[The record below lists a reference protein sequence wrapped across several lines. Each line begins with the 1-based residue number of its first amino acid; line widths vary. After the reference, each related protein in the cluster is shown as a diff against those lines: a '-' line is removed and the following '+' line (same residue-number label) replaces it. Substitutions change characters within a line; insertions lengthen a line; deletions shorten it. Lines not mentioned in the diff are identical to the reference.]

1 MFLNLRTNT
10 MISSIDHLIIA
21 VKDINDAEEN
31 YRKIFGMEPVWKGEH
46 KALGT
51 ANVIFNFK
59 NTYCE
64 LLSANGDGIGAAL
77 VNGAIEEQGD
87 GLIGVVLGTNNI
99 EESFSTLKK
108 SGYLVTEP
116 TEGEGI
122 DNKTQKIRKWKNLFL
137 PPELTRGIFSFI
149 IEHSEG
155 VLPSLNK
162 YPEATINKLDH
173 LVINTNDANG
183 FINIYKDVF
192 NIRLALDKV
201 IEHWKSRMLFFRV
214 NKTTIEVIERKN
226 EDDSQDSLWGLAW
239 EVESI
244 EEAYKRLISEGVDV
258 TPIKEG
264 LKENT
269 LVATIK
275 SHTHNVPTLLIEHT

>member
-1 MFLNLRTNT
+1 

-59 NTYCE
+59 NTYFE
-64 LLSANGDGIGAAL
+64 LLSANGDGLGAAL

-87 GLIGVVLGTNNI
+87 GLIGVVFGTNNI

-155 VLPSLNK
+155 ELPSLNK
-162 YPEATINKLDH
+162 YPKATINKLDH

-183 FINIYKDVF
+183 FINIYKDIF

-275 SHTHNVPTLLIEHT
+275 SHTHNVPTLLIEHTQ

>member
-1 MFLNLRTNT
+1 

-21 VKDINDAEEN
+21 VKDISDAEEN
-31 YRKIFGMEPVWKGEH
+31 YRKIFGMEPVWKGKH

-64 LLSANGDGIGAAL
+64 LLSANGDGLGAEL
-77 VNGAIEEQGD
+77 VNSAIEEQGD

-116 TEGEGI
+116 TEGEGV

-155 VLPSLNK
+155 ALPSLNK
-162 YPEATINKLDH
+162 YPKATINKLDH

-226 EDDSQDSLWGLAW
+226 ENDSQDSLWGLAW

-258 TPIKEG
+258 TPIKDG

>member
-1 MFLNLRTNT
+1 

-31 YRKIFGMEPVWKGEH
+31 YRKIFGMQPVWKGKH

-64 LLSANGDGIGAAL
+64 LLSANGDGLGAEL
-77 VNGAIEEQGD
+77 VNSAIEEQGD

-108 SGYLVTEP
+108 SGFLATEP
-116 TEGEGI
+116 TEDEGI

-155 VLPSLNK
+155 ALPSLNK
-162 YPEATINKLDH
+162 YPKATINKLDH

-226 EDDSQDSLWGLAW
+226 ENNSQDSLWGLAW

>member
-1 MFLNLRTNT
+1 

-21 VKDINDAEEN
+21 VKDIHDAEEN

-64 LLSANGDGIGAAL
+64 LLSSNGDGLGAEL
-77 VNGAIEEQGD
+77 VNSAIEEQGD

-108 SGYLVTEP
+108 SGFLATEP

-149 IEHSEG
+149 IEHTEG
-155 VLPSLNK
+155 ALPSLNK
-162 YPEATINKLDH
+162 YPKATINKLDH

-226 EDDSQDSLWGLAW
+226 ENNSQDSLWGLAW

-258 TPIKEG
+258 TPIKDG
-264 LKENT
+264 LKKNT

-275 SHTHNVPTLLIEHT
+275 SHTHNVPTLLIEHI

>member
-1 MFLNLRTNT
+1 

-21 VKDINDAEEN
+21 VKDIHDAEEN

-64 LLSANGDGIGAAL
+64 LLSANGDGLGAAL

-87 GLIGVVLGTNNI
+87 GLIGVVFGTNNI
-99 EESFSTLKK
+99 EESCSTLKK

-155 VLPSLNK
+155 ALPSLNK
-162 YPEATINKLDH
+162 HPKATINKLDH

-183 FINIYKDVF
+183 FINIYKDIF

-244 EEAYKRLISEGVDV
+244 EEAYNRLISEGVDV

>member
-1 MFLNLRTNT
+1 

-21 VKDINDAEEN
+21 VKDIRDAEEN

-64 LLSANGDGIGAAL
+64 LLSANGDGLGAEL
-77 VNGAIEEQGD
+77 VNSAIEEQGD

-155 VLPSLNK
+155 ALPSLNK
-162 YPEATINKLDH
+162 YPKATINKLDH

-226 EDDSQDSLWGLAW
+226 EDDSQDTLWGLAW

>member
-1 MFLNLRTNT
+1 

-64 LLSANGDGIGAAL
+64 LLSSNGDGLGAEL
-77 VNGAIEEQGD
+77 VNSAIEEQGD

-99 EESFSTLKK
+99 EESFSKLKK
-108 SGYLVTEP
+108 SGYLATEP

-155 VLPSLNK
+155 ALPSLNK
-162 YPEATINKLDH
+162 YPKASINKLDH

-226 EDDSQDSLWGLAW
+226 ENDSQDSLWGLAW

-258 TPIKEG
+258 TPIKDG

-275 SHTHNVPTLLIEHT
+275 SHTHNVPTLLIEHI

>member
-1 MFLNLRTNT
+1 

-21 VKDINDAEEN
+21 VKDIHDAEEN

-51 ANVIFNFK
+51 VNVIFNFK

-64 LLSANGDGIGAAL
+64 LLSANGDGLGAAL
-77 VNGAIEEQGD
+77 VNGAIKEQGD
-87 GLIGVVLGTNNI
+87 GLIGVVYGTNNI
-99 EESFSTLKK
+99 EESFSALKK

-137 PPELTRGIFSFI
+137 PPELTRGLFSFI

-162 YPEATINKLDH
+162 YPKATINKLDH
-173 LVINTNDANG
+173 LVINTNDADG

-226 EDDSQDSLWGLAW
+226 EDDSLDSLWGLAW

-244 EEAYKRLISEGVDV
+244 KEAYKRLISEGVDV

-275 SHTHNVPTLLIEHT
+275 SHTHNVPTLLIEHTQ

>member
-1 MFLNLRTNT
+1 

-59 NTYCE
+59 NTYFE
-64 LLSANGDGIGAAL
+64 LLSANGDGLGAAL

-87 GLIGVVLGTNNI
+87 GLIGVVFGTNNI

-116 TEGEGI
+116 TDGEGI

-149 IEHSEG
+149 IEHSEEE
-155 VLPSLNK
+155 LPSLNK
-162 YPEATINKLDH
+162 YPKATINKLDH

-244 EEAYKRLISEGVDV
+244 EEAYKRLISEDVDV

>member
-1 MFLNLRTNT
+1 

-46 KALGT
+46 KELGT

-59 NTYCE
+59 NTYFE
-64 LLSANGDGIGAAL
+64 LLSANGDGLGAEL
-77 VNGAIEEQGD
+77 VNSAIEEQGD
-87 GLIGVVLGTNNI
+87 GLIGVVFGTNNI

-155 VLPSLNK
+155 ALPSLNK
-162 YPEATINKLDH
+162 YPKATINKLDH

-183 FINIYKDVF
+183 FINIYKDIF

-239 EVESI
+239 EVDSI

>member
-1 MFLNLRTNT
+1 

-21 VKDINDAEEN
+21 VKDIHDAEEN

-51 ANVIFNFK
+51 VNVIFNFK

-64 LLSANGDGIGAAL
+64 LLSANGDGLGAAL
-77 VNGAIEEQGD
+77 VNGAIKEQGD
-87 GLIGVVLGTNNI
+87 GLIGVVYGTNNI
-99 EESFSTLKK
+99 EESFSALKK

-155 VLPSLNK
+155 ALPSLNK
-162 YPEATINKLDH
+162 YPKATINKLDH

-226 EDDSQDSLWGLAW
+226 ENDSQDSLWGLAW

>member
-1 MFLNLRTNT
+1 

-59 NTYCE
+59 NTYFE
-64 LLSANGDGIGAAL
+64 LLSANGDGLGAAL

-87 GLIGVVLGTNNI
+87 GLIGVVFGTNNI
-99 EESFSTLKK
+99 EESFSILKK

-149 IEHSEG
+149 IEHSEEE
-155 VLPSLNK
+155 LPSLNK
-162 YPEATINKLDH
+162 YPKATINKLDH

>member
-1 MFLNLRTNT
+1 

-59 NTYCE
+59 NTYFE
-64 LLSANGDGIGAAL
+64 LLSTNGDGLGAAL

-87 GLIGVVLGTNNI
+87 GLIGVVFGTNNI

-155 VLPSLNK
+155 ELPSLNK
-162 YPEATINKLDH
+162 YPKATINKLDH

-183 FINIYKDVF
+183 FINIYKDIF

-275 SHTHNVPTLLIEHT
+275 SHTHNVPTLLIEHI

>member
-1 MFLNLRTNT
+1 

-64 LLSANGDGIGAAL
+64 LLSSNGDGLGAEL
-77 VNGAIEEQGD
+77 VNSAIEEQGD

-116 TEGEGI
+116 TEDEGI

-149 IEHSEG
+149 IEHTEG
-155 VLPSLNK
+155 ALPSLNK
-162 YPEATINKLDH
+162 YPKATINKLDH

-226 EDDSQDSLWGLAW
+226 EDDSQDNLWGLAW

-244 EEAYKRLISEGVDV
+244 EEAYNRLISEGIDV

-275 SHTHNVPTLLIEHT
+275 SHTHYVPTLLIEHT

>member
-1 MFLNLRTNT
+1 

-31 YRKIFGMEPVWKGEH
+31 YRKIFGMQPVWKGKH

-64 LLSANGDGIGAAL
+64 LLSANGDGLGAEL
-77 VNGAIEEQGD
+77 VNSAIEEQGD

-99 EESFSTLKK
+99 EESFSKLKK
-108 SGYLVTEP
+108 SGFLATEP

-149 IEHSEG
+149 IEHTEG
-155 VLPSLNK
+155 ALPSLNK
-162 YPEATINKLDH
+162 YPKATINKLDH

-226 EDDSQDSLWGLAW
+226 ENDSQDSLWGLAW

-258 TPIKEG
+258 TPIKDG